1 MVVREP
7 LGASAYR
14 ALYENSPDGVMFTIP
29 DGTILSANPA
39 ACRILGRTE
48 AEICALGRQAMAD
61 PTDDRWEALV
71 AERSRSGVARGIAR
85 MIRADGV
92 AIEVEMS
99 ARIFHDAE
107 GAERSCTIIRDV
119 TDRVAM
125 EHELRRSR
133 ERLAEAEHVA
143 EMGSW
148 EWDISGGRLRWSD
161 GLLAMY
167 GVAREDFGG
176 TVEAAEELVYPADL
190 ERVRAVL
197 RQALTERS
205 SSFTFENRVLRT
217 DGRVRTARSRGEVVV
232 DDSGEPIRMVGITQD
247 ITNARLAQEALQS
260 TSSDLERR
268 AIELQQIALRTTADP
283 RPRPHKPLTPR
294 QNEILH
300 LVADGLTSAQISARL
315 FLSEATVKWHVKQ
328 ILAST
333 GSSTRAEA
341 VARALGGSH

>member
-1 MVVREP
+1 MVVTEP
-7 LGASAYR
+7 LGTSAYR

-29 DGTILSANPA
+29 DGTILAANPA

-48 AEICALGRQAMAD
+48 AEICSLGRQAMAD
-61 PTDDRWEALV
+61 PTDGRWGPLV
-71 AERSRSGVARGIAR
+71 TERSRSGVAQGIAR
-85 MIRADGV
+85 MIRGDGV

-99 ARIFHDAE
+99 SLVFHDAE
-107 GAERSCTIIRDV
+107 DAERSCTIIRDV

-148 EWDISGGRLRWSD
+148 EWDISGGHVSWSD

-167 GVAREDFGG
+167 GVARDHFGG
-176 TVEAAEELVYPADL
+176 SVDAAEELVYPGDL
-190 ERVRAVL
+190 KRVRGVL
-197 RQALTERS
+197 RQAVTERS

-217 DGRVRTARSRGEVVV
+217 DGRVRTVRSRGEVVV
-232 DDSGEPIRMVGITQD
+232 DESGEPIRMVGITQD
-247 ITNARLAQEALQS
+247 ITNAKLAQEALQS

-268 AIELQQIALRTTADP
+268 AIELQRIALRTTADP

-294 QNEILH
+294 QGEVLR
-300 LVADGLTSAQISARL
+300 LVADGLTSAEISARL

-328 ILAST
+328 ILATT

-341 VARALGGSH
+341 VARVLGGSH